1 MQIIKKGPSII
12 ITETLNIK
20 EWAHLGMIQGPPDYE
35 SGDHSYIILTLCEYK
50 MFKNS

>member
-12 ITETLNIK
+12 ITETLDIN

-35 SGDHSYIILTLCEYK
+35 SGKGLNGGFWPKSKIVLKI
-50 MFKNS
+50 S